1 MKSTELIE
9 IYVMDTDGKKL
20 QRLTVT
26 IDDLFDGRPW
36 SPDGERIAFTSG
48 RDRNIIDIY
57 VMDADGQNQQRL
69 TKKIAR
75 LVGIPH
81 GRPMVNGLL
90 SRLIGTETGK
100 ST

>member
-1 MKSTELIE
+1 
-9 IYVMDTDGKKL
+9 MD
-20 QRLTVT
+20 
-26 IDDLFDGRPW
+26 
-36 SPDGERIAFTSG
+36 RINKDS
-48 RDRNIIDIY
+48 
-57 VMDADGQNQQRL
+57 L
-69 TKKIAR
+69 KKIAR